1 MGCSSSTAAKSA
13 APPTAAGIGNG
24 SGRLTAGAPGASISG
39 TPPANAVLPYY
50 TLASLC
56 GRGVFGPF
64 LKLASYE
71 AESGEYRITALVV
84 CSAAA
89 QASILGGD
97 VPPQLVWGELPD
109 SGAGEA
115 WRHEYT
121 AGPGG
126 DYAVPP
132 GATNAEEAFEVVG
145 SAVGERLATW
155 RDWQFWRFK
164 LSTTCG
170 ADPKQLKYKVDL
182 VPGRAFTVSVPA
194 AAEAWHAAFYSCNG
208 LHNPADAGRTHGI
221 QPLWADLMRQHSY
234 RPYHVLL
241 GGGDQLYNDGLF
253 EGPLLK
259 GWDQAQDDVESAA
272 RAAQPFTDALRGEM
286 EEYYFS
292 HYASHFG
299 TQPIYSDAL
308 ATIPSVNTWDDHDIV
323 DGWGSYPPL
332 IQNAPIMQGLFAA
345 SKFFYL
351 LFQHHTTQECLAADG
366 YWCDSSSLLLQLGA
380 STALVVPD
388 QRTFRTQHN
397 CLPPGYLERLGAE
410 LRALPAS
417 TRHVIVMLAG
427 PILYS
432 ALPVQET
439 LQKLDDVATGD
450 DLLAVVM
457 QKTGL
462 AAKITKRFGM
472 VFILDDIIDQW
483 SASQHVGEK
492 AALLRLMVSVANEK
506 QMRFSVLSGDVH
518 CAGYGMFH
526 SRPADVKPGDADD
539 VPLPPADTRIADAG
553 FIPQIISSA
562 IANIPPPAPLLK
574 SLCVCGRKPE
584 AVPHFE
590 ELVQR
595 MFPLFGPAGDV
606 DSLLLGRR
614 NWCDLV
620 CGSAGGSMDFTLRA
634 ESAMGS
640 EEVNVF
646 TIKVPPLLR
655 FWQQQ

>member
-1 MGCSSSTAAKSA
+1 MGCSSSNAAKSTA
-13 APPTAAGIGNG
+13 LPTAAGNG
-24 SGRLTAGAPGASISG
+24 SGRLTAGAPGASSSG

-50 TLASLC
+50 TLASLG
-56 GRGVFGPF
+56 GRQVFGPF
-64 LKLASYE
+64 IKLVSYD
-71 AESGEYRITALVV
+71 ADSGEYQLTALVV
-84 CSAAA
+84 CSSAA
-89 QASILGGD
+89 QSSILGGS
-97 VPPQLVWGELPD
+97 VPPQLVWGEVPG

-115 WRHEYT
+115 WKHTYT
-121 AGPGG
+121 AGAAG
-126 DYAVPP
+126 DYAVPA
-132 GATNAEEAFEVVG
+132 GATNTEEAFAVAG
-145 SAVGERLATW
+145 SAVGERLAVW

-164 LSTTCG
+164 LNTTCG

-194 AAEAWHAAFYSCNG
+194 LSEAWHAAFYSCNG
-208 LHNPADAGRTHGI
+208 LHNPQDYGRTHGI
-221 QPLWADLMRQHSY
+221 QPLWVDLMRQHSY

-259 GWDQAQDDVESAA
+259 GWDQAQDDSESAA
-272 RAAQPFTDALRGEM
+272 LAAQPFTEALRAEM

-299 TQPIYSDAL
+299 TQPIYTDVL

-345 SKFFYL
+345 SKYFYL
-351 LFQHHTTQECLAADG
+351 LFQHHTTQERLAADG
-366 YWCDSSSLLLQLGA
+366 YWCDSSSQLVQLGA

-397 CLPPGYLERLGAE
+397 CLPPGYLERLGSE
-410 LRALPAS
+410 LRSLPAS
-417 TRHVIVMLAG
+417 TRHVVVMLAG
-427 PILYS
+427 PILYPS
-432 ALPVQET
+432 LPVQAT
-439 LQKLDDVATGD
+439 LQKLDNVATGS
-450 DLLAVVM
+450 DLLSVVM

-462 AAKITKRFGM
+462 ASKITKRFGM

-492 AALLRLMVSVANEK
+492 AALLRLLVSVADEK

-526 SRPADVKPGDADD
+526 SRPADVKPDDAEE

-562 IANIPPPAPLLK
+562 IANIPPPGPLLK

-584 AVPHFE
+584 AVPHYQ

-595 MFPLFGPAGDV
+595 MFPLFGPANDV

-614 NWCDLV
+614 NWCDVV
-620 CGSAGGSMDFTLRA
+620 CGASGGSLDFTLRA
-634 ESAMGS
+634 ECEMGG

-646 TIKVPPLLR
+646 TIRVPPLLR